1 MSTNSREIRLGVA
14 DRGLIEVLTGPM
26 AARYG
31 AVPVIP
37 LPQDEDLL
45 NWFIEEMGAIL
56 ADKGIYRRGT
66 VIMLP
71 DAEMVRLNVMEAKV
85 FCSWAQYN
93 VVNYKTRW
101 GKNGDPIR
109 VYKDMPTEI
118 AEKTLSSPI
127 FLRNIPEIEEVLP
140 IPMPERLVDGGIKI
154 SDPGFLNGKFTF
166 AFEKQKNHSVIE
178 SPYKSMTLKESTD
191 YLRSILREFPFG
203 DWKVVT
209 PANCDG
215 GTGEPIRQS
224 RSQAIQIAAMLSL
237 FSMNIIPKDAN
248 RMGFIY
254 NANCQR
260 SGKTLLAKLA
270 IMPVCGVFKAQPWKG
285 KEEELNKILDSQI
298 IEGSIYTCFDNA
310 RGYVSSQTLEGLMTA
325 PQWTGRVLGK
335 TQMFTAENRMN
346 LFITGNDCTVS
357 PDMAHRCL
365 ISDLFVEQADVQE
378 RQVENLIDE
387 VWLTN
392 KENRR
397 NILSALWGLVRSW
410 HESGEPSASSF
421 GYKPKLGF
429 ERWGEIIGGIVG
441 HSGFGN
447 PFEVVELDSAGDSED
462 RNIRKLI
469 TRMRDESLE
478 NEDEYGVKKF
488 IFQELVDFCHED
500 GLFNWVLDGKQT
512 DSGYQLNKSSKSKFS
527 HIIEKYFPTTYN
539 GPKKPTKPP
548 REFRFRYGALITKS
562 SWERKDPV
570 DAIHYA
576 GSTGD
581 GRHKRY
587 FIEWQPVK

>member
-1 MSTNSREIRLGVA
+1 MNILTIN
-14 DRGLIEVLTGPM
+14 EVLTGSM
-26 AARYG
+26 AAEYG
-31 AVPVIP
+31 PLPMIP

-45 NWFIEEMGAIL
+45 TKFIRQMGALL
-56 ADKGIYRRGT
+56 ADKGIYRRDT
-66 VIMLP
+66 VIVLP
-71 DAEMVRLNVMEAKV
+71 DAKIARLNILEPEV
-85 FCSWAQYN
+85 FCSWAQEH
-93 VVNYKTRW
+93 VVNYKMRHN
-101 GKNGDPIR
+101 KNGEPFKI
-109 VYKDMPTEI
+109 YKDMPTEI
-118 AEKTLSSPI
+118 AKKTILSPR
-127 FLRNIPEIEEVLP
+127 FREYVPEIEEVLP
-140 IPMPERLVDGGIKI
+140 IPMPERMVNCSFKI

-166 AFEKQKNHSVIE
+166 AFETQKNHSKIE
-178 SPYKSMTLKESTD
+178 CPYKAMTLKESTD

-209 PANCDG
+209 PLDCDG
-215 GTGEPIRQS
+215 GTGEPIKQS
-224 RSQAIQIAAMLSL
+224 RSQAIQIAAMLSM
-237 FSMNIIPKDAN
+237 FTMNIIPKGSN

-254 NANCQR
+254 NANSQR
-260 SGKTLLAKLA
+260 TGKTLLAKLA
-270 IMPVCGVFKAQPWKG
+270 IMPVCGQFKAQPWKT

-365 ISDLFVEQADVQE
+365 MCDLFVEEVDVQD

-447 PFEVVELDSAGDSED
+447 PFEKVELETAGDSED

-478 NEDEYGVKKF
+478 NEDECGSKKY
-488 IFQELVDFCHED
+488 IFQELVDFCYED
-500 GLFNWVLDGKQT
+500 GLFNWILDGKQT
-512 DSGYQLNKSSKSKFS
+512 DRGYELNKSSKSIFS
-527 HIIEKYFPTTYN
+527 NIIKKYFPTTYN

-548 REFRFRYGALITKS
+548 RKFSVSYGALINKCS
-562 SWERKDPV
+562 GERKDPV
-570 DAIHYA
+570 DAIHYV

-581 GRHKRY
+581 NRHKRY
-587 FIEWQPVK
+587 YIEWMPAS